1 MKSSPLA
8 CELLKSSSESIL
20 GEAVVVTGVAG
31 RSTWASGVGFLVGGA
46 VEGARWSAMSS
57 AFRLREAVEG
67 GVVMFW
73 ESRSRRDDET
83 SSCNH
88 GGGKRCKGAGV
99 WLGGG
104 KQ

>member
-31 RSTWASGVGFLVGGA
+31 RSKWVSGVCFLVGGTA
-46 VEGARWSAMSS
+46 EGARWSAISS
-57 AFRLREAVEG
+57 ALRLREAVEG

-83 SSCNH
+83 SSGEH
-88 GGGKRCKGAGV
+88 GVQGTRARGCG
-99 WLGGG
+99 
-104 KQ
+104 